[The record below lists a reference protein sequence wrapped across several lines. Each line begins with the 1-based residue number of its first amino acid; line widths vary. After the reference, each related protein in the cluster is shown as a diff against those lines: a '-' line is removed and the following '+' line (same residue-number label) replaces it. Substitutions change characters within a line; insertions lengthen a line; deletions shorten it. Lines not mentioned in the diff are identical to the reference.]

1 MKSFITLIIMT
12 FVFGTIWSQSNLSQ
26 ELGTPKEQV
35 TSFLATKKG
44 VTITS
49 PNDNTLTASSSGFK
63 VDFIFNEGVLYK
75 TVTVR
80 SFSNKKE
87 VAEAVKSLKDYYML
101 IKASQVDLSGD
112 SKDEK
117 FAAVQGRVIHEVTTT
132 TLSKESFE
140 LCQSKVDLDRCPIPE
155 MRALVGNEKI
165 FAMISQ

>member
-1 MKSFITLIIMT
+1 MKSLFALIITT

-49 PNDNTLTASSSGFK
+49 PNENMLTASSVGFK
-63 VDFIFNEGVLYK
+63 VDFLFNEGVLYK

-80 SFSNKKE
+80 SFSSKKDASE
-87 VAEAVKSLKDYYML
+87 TIKSLKDYYAL
-101 IKASQVDLSGD
+101 IKASQVDLSESG
-112 SKDEK
+112 KDEK

-132 TLSKESFE
+132 TLSKESIE
-140 LCQSKVDLDRCPIPE
+140 LCQSKVDLDRCPVPE